1 VALDRGIRLA
11 HQRGLPA
18 EEAVWI
24 SQRGTIYEEV
34 MDKGWNPRKNSFV
47 RYYEPDGLD
56 SALLLMPVVEFVGP
70 GDPRWFATLPSG
82 PATKCSED
90 REQ

>member
-1 VALDRGIRLA
+1 MA

-47 RYYEPDGLD
+47 GYYDPDGLD
-56 SALLLMPVVEFVGP
+56 VALLLTPVVECVGP
-70 GDPRWFATLPSG
+70 GDPRWLATLASG
-82 PATKCSED
+82 PGDQMQRGS
-90 REQ
+90 